1 MMMVMVIYMVMM
13 MFFYMVMVMVFYMVM
28 GEGKLVM
35 RSKAVEQKPSP
46 CKQSSSLMKN

>member
-1 MMMVMVIYMVMM
+1 MIVYYMVK
-13 MFFYMVMVMVFYMVM
+13 VMVFYMVM
-28 GEGKLVM
+28 GEGRLVM

>member
-1 MMMVMVIYMVMM
+1 MIVY
-13 MFFYMVMVMVFYMVM
+13 YMVMVMVMVMVYYMVM

>member
-1 MMMVMVIYMVMM
+1 MIVYYMVK
-13 MFFYMVMVMVFYMVM
+13 VMVFYMVM

-35 RSKAVEQKPSP
+35 RSNAVEQKPSP